1 MSLEERRM
9 MRRPEV
15 ERVTGI
21 STSTLYE
28 MIKCGEFPKPVRLG
42 KRAVG
47 WPETVVSDWLDSRPT
62 AEFQNWL

>member
-28 MIKCGEFPKPVRLG
+28 MIKCGEFPVPVRLRR
-42 KRAVG
+42 RAVG
-47 WPETVVSDWLDSRPT
+47 WPEAAVSEWLASRPT
-62 AEFQNWL
+62 ASVENWS